1 MLREEAVQYLHKLY
15 MMADITDEYGDMDD
29 TEPYETAIDMA
40 VEALKFR
47 GAYEIAVKAA
57 NKAFEDRK
65 TQWVEWIPCSDE
77 KLPQEY
83 ENVLVTDEN
92 GEVLMAYYIQDMS
105 EDMSIDWYDVQGW
118 VIKPTAWMSLP
129 TPFFDTTTQKGETNE

>member
-105 EDMSIDWYDVQGW
+105 EAMSIDWYDVQGW
-118 VIKPTAWMSLP
+118 LIKPTAWMPLP
-129 TPFFDTTTQKGETNE
+129 KPYKGDEE

>member
-1 MLREEAVQYLHKLY
+1 MLREEAIEYIHKLY

-65 TQWVEWIPCSDE
+65 TQWVEWIPCSE
-77 KLPQEY
+77 RLPKQQQP
-83 ENVLVTDEN
+83 VIVTDE
-92 GEVLMAYYIQDMS
+92 GDVLTGYVNSLNEWMDFHGNRLKG
-105 EDMSIDWYDVQGW
+105 V
-118 VIKPTAWMSLP
+118 TAWMPLP
-129 TPFFDTTTQKGETNE
+129 KPYQEDN